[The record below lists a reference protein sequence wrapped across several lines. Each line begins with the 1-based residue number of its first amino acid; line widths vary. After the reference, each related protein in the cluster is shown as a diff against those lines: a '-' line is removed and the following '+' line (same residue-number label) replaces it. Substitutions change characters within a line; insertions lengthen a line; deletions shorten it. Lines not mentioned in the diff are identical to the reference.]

1 MMFQFYKCY
10 KGVLAWQWDFALRQL
25 ERYYRVSVTFCLYI
39 LMVRVLIVTLISFRL
54 DLTLIYVLDFAISFF
69 IVLPGI
75 NRFIIEKK
83 IEENEENEAE

>member
-1 MMFQFYKCY
+1 
-10 KGVLAWQWDFALRQL
+10 
-25 ERYYRVSVTFCLYI
+25 
-39 LMVRVLIVTLISFRL
+39 MVRVLIVTLISFRL